1 MLETILSKSN
11 LLAASKHVV
20 ANAGSPGVDSMTV
33 YELSKDVTRHIN
45 TLRKDAKEGTYQPRA
60 ILGVTIPKAN
70 GKTRLLGIPTVVDR
84 LLQQAVSQVLSPK
97 FETEF
102 KEHSYGFRPNRN
114 AHQAI
119 QRAMKNIHDG
129 FNRIIDIDL
138 KNFFDEVDHGILL
151 TLLHRKVRC
160 PQTLK
165 LIRQW
170 LRAPMKINGQLT
182 KRRKGIPQGSPL
194 SPLLSNI
201 MLHELDTELERR
213 GHRYVRYADDFS
225 IYVKSKASAQ
235 RVKAGVHDFLEKV
248 LKLPINTEKSG
259 IRKPNEFQIL
269 GHKVVRTHR
278 KNGQAQY
285 RLAVQSSKM
294 DTLKRELRK
303 ITARRAPLSFDERVA
318 KLRLL
323 QRGWINYFCL
333 AKLTKE
339 VRQLDRWV
347 RTRLRCCIWTDW
359 KLPKRRGIN
368 LRRLGATRSNAFLWG
383 KTRLGPW
390 AVAQSPILQ
399 TTITI
404 RRLESRGYESMTSY
418 YERVAPQFNEPLY
431 TRPVRTVV

>member
-1 MLETILSKSN
+1 MLETILSKRI
-11 LLAASKHVV
+11 LLSASKQVV
-20 ANAGSPGVDSMTV
+20 SNGGSSGVDGMTV
-33 YELSKDVTRHIN
+33 CELSKDVTHYIN
-45 TLRKDAKEGTYQPRA
+45 KLRTEVMKGRYQPKA

-84 LLQQAVSQVLSPK
+84 LLQQAVNQILSPR

-102 KEHSYGFRPNRN
+102 KEYSYGFRTNRN
-114 AHQAI
+114 GHQAI

-129 FNRIIDIDL
+129 FNQIIDIDL
-138 KNFFDEVDHGILL
+138 KNFFDEVDHDILL
-151 TLLHRKVRC
+151 TLVYRKVKC

-170 LRAPMKINGQLT
+170 LRAPIEINGQLT

-225 IYVKSKASAQ
+225 IYVKSKASAL
-235 RVKAGVHDFLEKV
+235 RVKSGIVTFLDKV
-248 LKLPINTEKSG
+248 LKLPVNTEKSG
-259 IRKPNEFQIL
+259 IRKPHEFQLL
-269 GHKVVRTHR
+269 GHQVVRTHR
-278 KNGQAQY
+278 KDGKAQY
-285 RLAVQSSKM
+285 RLGVQPSKL
-294 DTLKRELRK
+294 DALKRALRK
-303 ITARRAPLSFDERVA
+303 VTARRAPLSFDQRVEQ
-318 KLRLL
+318 LRLV
-323 QRGWINYFCL
+323 QRGWINYFCQ
-333 AKLTKE
+333 AKLTNEIK
-339 VRQLDRWV
+339 RIDRWV

-368 LRRLGATRSNAFLWG
+368 LRRLGATQSNAFLWG
-383 KTRLGPW
+383 KTRHGPW

-418 YERVAPQFNEPLY
+418 YERSAPQFNEPLY